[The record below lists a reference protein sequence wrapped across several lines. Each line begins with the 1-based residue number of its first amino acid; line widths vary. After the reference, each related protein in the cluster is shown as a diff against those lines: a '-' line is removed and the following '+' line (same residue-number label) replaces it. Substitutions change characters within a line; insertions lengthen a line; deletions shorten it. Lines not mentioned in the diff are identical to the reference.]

1 MASPSSPSALVS
13 ASQPIPLSLQ
23 DWFHSSSAA
32 SPQVLLMDGGVS
44 THLEDIIAPKTFSHR
59 SLWSSSL
66 LLTEEGR
73 ASIVKGHQDWLDS
86 GCNVLTTVTYQ
97 CHYGL
102 VRIETTTKVAIDESI
117 SGEKADVSAA
127 TTAAATETASDRN
140 EEGNDKDMERNPMTA
155 TPTKD
160 KMREMMIDGVF
171 LAKEAINKSS
181 TKDVNNND
189 SPQRLASSSSSSLTL
204 RPFVVASTGPYG
216 AAMADGSEYTG
227 NYPPHV
233 TREALV
239 DFHTRKARTLLME
252 GKPDGLAVE
261 TIPSLQE
268 IGVVCEVLRDLQ
280 QQQEQESK
288 SEVSPIACWISLAC
302 RNGNEL
308 NDGHTVEEAL
318 RIIQSYDPTGRWI
331 TAVGINCCDSACIAS
346 LVTTLTKVDAT
357 SGRRGIVVYPNSG
370 EHWNAANED
379 WDEGSG
385 ATDSTIADRLM
396 EAVRIIQ
403 DACKAECTG
412 TNEAEAGTNEG
423 KQNRVPRIIIGG
435 CCRTNP
441 ATIAMLRK
449 RIDDARDF

>member
-1 MASPSSPSALVS
+1 MISPSSPSAPVS
-13 ASQPIPLSLQ
+13 DSQPIPLSLQ

-44 THLEDIIAPKTFSHR
+44 THLEDVIAPKTFSRR

-66 LLTEEGR
+66 LLTDEGR
-73 ASIVKGHQDWLDS
+73 NSIVKGHQDWLDS

-97 CHYGL
+97 CHHGL
-102 VRIETTTKVAIDESI
+102 AQIETTTKGAIDGS
-117 SGEKADVSAA
+117 A
-127 TTAAATETASDRN
+127 TTAVAVTETASDSN
-140 EEGNDKDMERNPMTA
+140 KDNERNPMTA
-155 TPTKD
+155 TPTKE
-160 KMREMMIDGVF
+160 KMREMMIDGIF
-171 LAKEAINKSS
+171 LAREAINKKSAKDSS
-181 TKDVNNND
+181 NND
-189 SPQRLASSSSSSLTL
+189 SPQSLASSSSSSLTL
-204 RPFVVASTGPYG
+204 KPFVVASTGPYG

-261 TIPSLQE
+261 TIPNLQE

-280 QQQEQESK
+280 QQQERESK
-288 SEVSPIACWISLAC
+288 SVVSPIACWISLAC

-346 LVTTLTKVDAT
+346 LVTTLTNVDAT

-385 ATDSTIADRLM
+385 ATDTTIADRLM

-403 DACKAECTG
+403 DACKVEHSG
-412 TNEAEAGTNEG
+412 TNEAGAGRNEG
-423 KQNRVPRIIIGG
+423 KPNRIPKLIIGG

-441 ATIAMLRK
+441 ATIALLRK
-449 RIDDARDF
+449 RIDDARDA